1 MRQSAIDIDV
11 YTTRREIEAT
21 TAILLLLLLLLLLF
35 VWAGV
40 GRWGESL
47 RRRTNR
53 SAREELLSTAV
64 DLGLSREGKSRVGKG
79 RVLGGLVVYLIHAW
93 RPLIG

>member
-11 YTTRREIEAT
+11 YTTRREIEAK
-21 TAILLLLLLLLLLF
+21 TAILLLLLLF